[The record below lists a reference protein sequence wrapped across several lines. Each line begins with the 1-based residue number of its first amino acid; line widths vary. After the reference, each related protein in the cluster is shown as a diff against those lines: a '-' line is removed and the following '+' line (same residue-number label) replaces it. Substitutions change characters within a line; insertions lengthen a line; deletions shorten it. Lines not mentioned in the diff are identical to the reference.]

1 MANIKGIDLDSANRI
16 IETGM
21 RMAREHKHMPLT
33 FCVLSAGGMLVSMQ
47 RDDNSS
53 IMRFEIAYGKA
64 WACLALHH
72 STNFMEKVMVGM
84 RPHFVD
90 SLPVA
95 AHGKFVPALGGVLIR
110 GHDNKILGALG
121 ITGDTGEN
129 DEWVG
134 VEAINQCGFVA
145 DLK

>member
-1 MANIKGIDLDSANRI
+1 MATSKSIDLDSANRI

-21 RMAREHKHMPLT
+21 RMAREHRHMPLT
-33 FCVLSAGGMLVSMQ
+33 FCILGAGGLLVSMQ

-53 IMRFEIAYGKA
+53 IMRYEIAYGKA
-64 WACLALHH
+64 WACLALGH
-72 STNFMEKVMVGM
+72 STHFMEKVMAGS
-84 RPHFVD
+84 RPHFLD

-95 AHGKFVPALGGVLIR
+95 AGGRFVPALGGILIR
-110 GHDNKILGALG
+110 DTGSKIIGALG

-134 VEAINQCGFVA
+134 VEAIKQCGFLP
-145 DLK
+145 DLT